1 MTNAHDMEIFDMA
14 DEFIAVANR
23 LLEEEKDLG
32 KVSAAIRFAAA
43 RFSAYEAAR
52 RSGDLTLDKEKAR
65 IWFTEQFEKMLV
77 ENIEQHIEMSNA
89 QAN

>member
-1 MTNAHDMEIFDMA
+1 MSEQANNMEIFDMA
-14 DEFIAVANR
+14 DEFIAIANR

-32 KVSAAIRFAAA
+32 KISAAIRYAAA

-52 RSGDLTLDKEKAR
+52 RSGDLATDKEKAT

-77 ENIEQHIEMSNA
+77 ENLDQHIEGS
-89 QAN
+89 